1 MEWCRQLWARLKVV
15 ATAHLEAQAKQKAK
29 QALEIADAVAQ
40 EERVAL
46 QQYQLSFPT
55 TLCCCLL
62 QRMPITTCQSINQ
75 SNNRL
80 HFLSLG
86 LIRGVNSLHVM
97 ARLAAADLI

>member
-1 MEWCRQLWARLKVV
+1 MHLQDMQWCRQLWARLKVV

-46 QQYQLSFPT
+46 QQYQLSFLT

-62 QRMPITTCQSINQ
+62 QHVPITTCQSINQ
-75 SNNRL
+75 SINYISCL
-80 HFLSLG
+80 EDSSGQSIASML
-86 LIRGVNSLHVM
+86 
-97 ARLAAADLI
+97 